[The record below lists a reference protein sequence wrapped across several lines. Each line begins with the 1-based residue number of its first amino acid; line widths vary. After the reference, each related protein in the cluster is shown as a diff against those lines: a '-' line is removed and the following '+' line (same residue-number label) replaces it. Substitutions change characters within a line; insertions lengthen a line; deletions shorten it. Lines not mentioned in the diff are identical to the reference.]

1 MTVTDGYAEV
11 DGGRIWFERRGE
23 GFPVVLVHPGFW
35 DARIWDEQF
44 DEFARHHDTI
54 RYDLRGYGRSDPPLL
69 TYSDLRDLRSLL
81 GHLEVERCA
90 VVGCGSGG
98 RLAIDFALEYPET
111 VDAIVPIAPG
121 LSGYD
126 WQDPGLEALV
136 EEVDH
141 LVRAGDVRRAMEI
154 ELAIWAPLSAGDPST
169 NVQVRDIA
177 MDNADVLRID
187 DLLTEDPP
195 PAVPRLGDLQA
206 ATLVVVGDKD
216 LREVHA
222 IADLVAAAIP
232 GAQKRVIADAD
243 LLVNVRKPE
252 KFNRLVLDF
261 LTFRM

>member
-1 MTVTDGYAEV
+1 VAEGYADV
-11 DGGRIWFERRGE
+11 DGGRLWFERRGE

-35 DARIWDEQF
+35 DARIWDAQFEQF
-44 DEFARHHDTI
+44 AAQHDTI
-54 RYDLRGYGRSDPPLL
+54 RYDLRGYGRSDAPLL
-69 TYSDLRDLRSLL
+69 SYSELRDLRELL
-81 GHLEVERCA
+81 RWLTVDRCA

-98 RLAIDFALEYPET
+98 RLAIDAALEYPELI
-111 VDAIVPIAPG
+111 DAIVPVAPG

-136 EEVDH
+136 EEVDQ

-154 ELAIWAPLSAGDPST
+154 ELAIWAPLSAEDPASP
-169 NVQVRDIA
+169 VQVREIA

-187 DLLTEDPP
+187 DLLVQEPQ
-195 PAVPRLGDLQA
+195 PAVSRLGEVQA

-216 LREVHA
+216 LEEVHA
-222 IADLVAAAIP
+222 IADLVAGSIP

-243 LLVNVRKPE
+243 LLVNVRRPA

-261 LTFRM
+261 LSFRM